1 MRVWGKT
8 IDDETR
14 CVHYGTA
21 LDVIAL
27 RFVCCDRFYPC
38 HLCHEETAGHPALP
52 WPAARSDEGV
62 VLCGV
67 CGTLLG
73 VDEYR
78 LVTACPHCAAPF
90 NPGCHLHDALY
101 FEPAPA

>member
-1 MRVWGKT
+1 MRVHGRT
-8 IDDETR
+8 IDDQTR
-14 CVHYGTA
+14 CVHYGTV

-27 RFVCCDRFYPC
+27 RFVCCGRFYPC
-38 HLCHEETAGHPALP
+38 HLCHEEAAGHPALP
-52 WPAARSDEGV
+52 WPHDRRDEGV

-67 CGTLLG
+67 CGAQLG

-78 LVTACPHCAAPF
+78 AVTACPTCDAPF

-101 FEPAPA
+101 FESAPA